1 MTKPLAFAAALAL
14 ALSAAAATYTYPECS
29 STGTGCC
36 AFGTGSMRNRGYV
49 VMEVD
54 GEALIVT
61 CKNGTLLCTEGN
73 PDKAA
78 VASARTNVTCPD
90 FTELLES
97 RSSVTYLEG
106 VTATAATSSSAADAD
121 ESAPGTVSAA
131 VESD

>member
-1 MTKPLAFAAALAL
+1 MTKPLAFAALALAL
-14 ALSAAAATYTYPECS
+14 ALSAAAGTYTYPECS

-54 GEALIVT
+54 GEAMIVT
-61 CKNGTLLCTEGN
+61 CKSGTLLCTEGN

-97 RSSVTYLEG
+97 RSTVTYLEG
-106 VTATAATSSSAADAD
+106 VTAAASSSSAADED